1 MLVVLPPIFA
11 VDTELIYGYNIVTPL
26 NFFPNLLQ
34 LLINELLIKKLCI
47 CKGSFSFVDE
57 ILGSNL
63 QPLS

>member
-11 VDTELIYGYNIVTPL
+11 VDTELIYGYNIVPPL
-26 NFFPNLLQ
+26 NFFQNRLQ
-34 LLINELLIKKLCI
+34 LLINELLIEKSCV

-57 ILGSNL
+57 ILSSNL